1 MMVCG
6 NCRAVSELHVFTV
19 TCHAI
24 DAASSRCVECVPHVL
39 SSLAECFFVLCV
51 AVWDASMVTRCT
63 VVILFLAMTLRSSS
77 DSLMA
82 A

>member
-6 NCRAVSELHVFTV
+6 NCRAVYELRVFTV

-39 SSLAECFFVLCV
+39 SSLAECCFVFMCGCV
-51 AVWDASMVTRCT
+51 GRIYGYSPHSGYFIFGHDIALIIC
-63 VVILFLAMTLRSSS
+63 
-77 DSLMA
+77 
-82 A
+82 